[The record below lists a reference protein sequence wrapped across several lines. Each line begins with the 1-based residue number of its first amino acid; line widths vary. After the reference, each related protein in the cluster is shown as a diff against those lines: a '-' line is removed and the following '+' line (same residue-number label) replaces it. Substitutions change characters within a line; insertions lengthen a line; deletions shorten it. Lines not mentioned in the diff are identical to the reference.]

1 MSTEREQIYC
11 ELLVLRCRRR
21 DSGAMEELIRHW
33 ERRLFYYIRRLLD
46 SEEDTWDVLQET
58 WLKVIGSIGELR
70 EPRSLPMWLYRIAR
84 NTAMSRL
91 RRRYADRALVD
102 DSEDVSEVDQSTHGG
117 FTFED
122 AEQVHYGL
130 SQLSLPH
137 REVLTLYFLQDL
149 AVDEIAELL
158 GVAPGTIKSRLHF
171 AKRALRAVLEQEEAR
186 V

>member
-1 MSTEREQIYC
+1 MSTEREQIYY

-21 DSGAMEELIRHW
+21 DKGAMEELIHHW

-58 WLKVIGSIGELR
+58 WLKIIGSIGDLR

-91 RRRYADRALVD
+91 RGRYADRALLD
-102 DSEDVSEVDQSTHGG
+102 DSEDISEVDQTTDTFS
-117 FTFED
+117 FED
-122 AEQVHYGL
+122 AEMVHYGL

-137 REVLTLYFLQDL
+137 REVLTLFFLQDL
-149 AVDEIAELL
+149 SIDEIAELL

-171 AKRALRAVLEQEEAR
+171 AKRALRAVLEQEEAMR
-186 V
+186 